1 MYFFSKVEHPGQAI
15 EPEGLPMTGDGW
27 ITVAILG
34 LTFGLLIGTKLPPA
48 AVFVGALT
56 VAMTF
61 GLAPAGDL
69 LKGFSNQGVLTVGAL
84 YMVAAGM
91 YSTGAVTMLGEKLI
105 GQPKSVVGAQV
116 KILPPV
122 AVGSA
127 FLNNTPL
134 VAMFIPVIRDLAR
147 TCRLTTSRLYIP
159 LSFASILG
167 GTCTL
172 IGTST
177 NLVVAGLVMDM
188 LRRADEGGPVMR
200 EIGMFDLSW
209 VGVPLAV
216 AGIVFMIVTSK
227 WLLPNR
233 PGAGK
238 GLVATRR
245 YGAEFQLPGNSSLS
259 GRTLGSLGWD
269 QSDELEVTAIY
280 RANGEKIQPETK
292 VRLETG
298 DVVCFS
304 SLLDGLSMLW
314 ETPGLEPF
322 KKLGPLESQRYQHRL
337 VEVVMSPQAP
347 GLGNKIADLP
357 LPDSPYQAN
366 IVALSRGGRPLP
378 GRLNDDVVM
387 AGDNVVIEVDEAFFY
402 VNANEELFSI
412 TKRVAGGRIK
422 RWEKATAA
430 LIITAGMVLA
440 AALGWMSM
448 LNAAL
453 LASGAMVLT
462 GCLSLRAAGR
472 SVEVTTLVVIAC
484 AIGMESAV
492 TNTGLSDLVANFLSG
507 LGGGNPQLALV
518 AVFLGCIFMDTLI
531 TNVASAAFMFPIAM
545 SMAAAMGLN
554 GMPFAITV
562 MVGASCSFISPMGYQ
577 TNLMV
582 YEPGGYKFTDFAR
595 MGVPLTLLV
604 GVITI
609 WLTPSCVPF

>member
-1 MYFFSKVEHPGQAI
+1 M
-15 EPEGLPMTGDGW
+15 
-27 ITVAILG
+27 TVAILA
-34 LTFGLLIGTKLPPA
+34 LTFGLLIATRLPPA

-56 VAMTF
+56 LAMTF
-61 GLAPAGDL
+61 GLAPTADL
-69 LKGFSNQGVLTVGAL
+69 LKGFANQGVLTVGAL

-91 YSTGAVTMLGEKLI
+91 YSTGAVTLLGEKLI
-105 GQPKSVVGAQV
+105 GQPRTVVAAQA

-122 AVGSA
+122 AIGSA

-134 VAMFIPVIRDLAR
+134 VAMFIPVLRDLAR
-147 TCRLTTSRLYIP
+147 ACRLTLSRLYIP

-177 NLVVAGLVMDM
+177 NLVVAGLVMD
-188 LRRADEGGPVMR
+188 LLKRGGGPEMR
-200 EIGMFDLSW
+200 EIGMFDLSL
-209 VGVPLAV
+209 VGVPLMV
-216 AGIVFMIVTSK
+216 VGILFMIGTSK
-227 WLLPNR
+227 WLLPDR
-233 PGAGK
+233 SGTGR
-238 GLVATRR
+238 GVVSTRR
-245 YGAEFQLPGNSSLS
+245 YGAEFLLSSKSALS

-269 QSDELEVTAIY
+269 QSAELEVTAIY
-280 RANGEKIQPETK
+280 RADGSKIQPEPK
-292 VRLETG
+292 VRLEENDT
-298 DVVCFS
+298 VCFS
-304 SLLDGLSMLW
+304 CVLEALPMLW

-322 KKLGPLESQRYQHRL
+322 KKLKALKSEPYEHRL
-337 VEVVMSPQAP
+337 VELVMAPNAP
-347 GLGNKIADLP
+347 GLGESIADIP
-357 LPDSPYQAN
+357 REDSPYRAN
-366 IVALSRGGRPLP
+366 IVALSRNGRPLA

-387 AGDNVVIEVDEAFFY
+387 AGDNVVVEVDESFFY
-402 VNANEELFSI
+402 VNMNEELFSM
-412 TKRVAGGRIK
+412 TKRLTGGRIK

-430 LIITAGMVLA
+430 MVITTGMVLA

-453 LASGAMVLT
+453 LAGGAMVLT

-492 TNTGLSDLVANFLSG
+492 TNTGLSALAADFLTG
-507 LGGGNPQLALV
+507 LGGGNPQLALL

-595 MGVPLTLLV
+595 MGVPLTILV
-604 GVITI
+604 GIITI
-609 WLTPSCVPF
+609 WLTPLVFPF

>member
-1 MYFFSKVEHPGQAI
+1 
-15 EPEGLPMTGDGW
+15 MTVDGW

-34 LTFGLLIGTKLPPA
+34 VMFGLLIGTRLPPA
-48 AVFVGALT
+48 SVFVGALT
-56 VAMTF
+56 LALTF
-61 GLAPAGDL
+61 DLAPAAHL

-91 YSTGAVTMLGEKLI
+91 YSTGAVTLLGEKLI
-105 GQPKSVVGAQV
+105 GQPRSVVGAQL

-122 AVGSA
+122 AIGSA

-147 TCRLTTSRLYIP
+147 TCRLAISRLYIP

-188 LRRADEGGPVMR
+188 LKREGEGIPAMR

-209 VGVPLAV
+209 VGVPLMV
-216 AGIVFMIVTSK
+216 AGIAFMVLTSK
-227 WLLPNR
+227 WLLPER
-233 PGAGK
+233 TGPGSDR
-238 GLVATRR
+238 VSTRR
-245 YGAEFQLPGNSSLS
+245 YGAEFILPDKSALA

-269 QSDELEVTAIY
+269 QSDELEVTAVY
-280 RANGEKIQPETK
+280 RADGEKIQPEAT
-292 VRLETG
+292 VRLAVG

-304 SLLDGLSMLW
+304 CLLEALPMLW
-314 ETPGLEPF
+314 EMPGLEPY
-322 KKLGPLESQRYQHRL
+322 KKLRPLESERYQHRL

-347 GLGNKIADLP
+347 GLGTKIADLP
-357 LPDSPYQAN
+357 VPDSPYRAN
-366 IVALSRGGRPLP
+366 IVALSRAGRPLA
-378 GRLNDDVVM
+378 GRLNDDVVL
-387 AGDNVVIEVDEAFFY
+387 AGDNAVVEVDESFFY
-402 VNANEELFSI
+402 VTRNEEIFSM
-412 TKRVAGGRIK
+412 TKLLGQARIK

-430 LIITAGMVLA
+430 MVITAGMVVA

-453 LASGAMVLT
+453 LASGAMILT

-472 SVEVTTLVVIAC
+472 SIEVTTLVVIAS
-484 AIGMESAV
+484 AIGLESAV
-492 TNTGLSDLVANFLSG
+492 TGTGLSALIADFLAG
-507 LGGGNPQLALV
+507 LGGGNPQIALA

-531 TNVASAAFMFPIAM
+531 TNVASAAFMFPIGM
-545 SMAAAMGLN
+545 SMAAAMGLD

-595 MGVPLTLLV
+595 MGVPLTLVV
-604 GVITI
+604 GIITV
-609 WLTPSCVPF
+609 WLTPIVFPF

>member
-1 MYFFSKVEHPGQAI
+1 M
-15 EPEGLPMTGDGW
+15 
-27 ITVAILG
+27 
-34 LTFGLLIGTKLPPA
+34 FGLLIGTKLPPA
-48 AVFVGALT
+48 GVFVGALT
-56 VAMTF
+56 VALTF
-61 GLAPAGDL
+61 DLAPAGEL

-91 YSTGAVTMLGEKLI
+91 YSTGAVTLIGEKLI

-122 AVGSA
+122 AIGSA

-134 VAMFIPVIRDLAR
+134 VAMFIPVLRDLAR
-147 TCRLTTSRLYIP
+147 TCRLPTSRLYIP

-177 NLVVAGLVMDM
+177 NLVVAGMVMDM
-188 LRRADEGGPVMR
+188 LKRGGQGMPVMR

-209 VGVPLAV
+209 VGLPLAV
-216 AGIVFMIVTSK
+216 AGIVFMIATSK
-227 WLLPNR
+227 WLLPDR
-233 PGAGK
+233 DGPGRDR
-238 GLVATRR
+238 VSTRR
-245 YGAEFQLPGNSSLS
+245 YGAEFDLPEKSALA
-259 GRTLGSLGWD
+259 GRTVGSLGWD

-280 RANGEKIQPETK
+280 RADGEKVQPEAT
-292 VRLETG
+292 VRLAVG

-304 SLLDGLSMLW
+304 CLLEALPMLW
-314 ETPGLEPF
+314 EMSGLEPF
-322 KKLGPLESQRYQHRL
+322 KKLRPLESKRYQHRL
-337 VEVVMSPQAP
+337 VELVMSPQAP
-347 GLGNKIADLP
+347 GLGEKIANLP
-357 LPDSPYQAN
+357 HDDSPYRAN
-366 IVALSRGGRPLP
+366 IVALSRAGRPLA
-378 GRLNDDVVM
+378 GRLNDDIVL
-387 AGDNVVIEVDEAFFY
+387 AGDNVVAEVDESFFY
-402 VNANEELFSI
+402 VTRNDEVFSM
-412 TKRVAGGRIK
+412 TKRLAGGRIK
-422 RWEKATAA
+422 RWDKATAA
-430 LIITAGMVLA
+430 LVITAGMVLA

-448 LNAAL
+448 LNASL

-462 GCLSLRAAGR
+462 GCLSLPAAGR
-472 SVEVTTLVVIAC
+472 SVEVTTLIVIAS

-492 TNTGLSDLVANFLSG
+492 TNTGLSALAADFLAG

-545 SMAAAMGLN
+545 SMAAAMGFN

-595 MGVPLTLLV
+595 MGVPLTVIV
-604 GVITI
+604 GVITV
-609 WLTPSCVPF
+609 WLTPIVFPF

>member
-1 MYFFSKVEHPGQAI
+1 
-15 EPEGLPMTGDGW
+15 MTVDGW

-34 LTFGLLIGTKLPPA
+34 LMFGLLIGTKLPPA

-56 VAMTF
+56 VALTF
-61 GLAPAGDL
+61 DLAPAGEL

-91 YSTGAVTMLGEKLI
+91 YSTGAVTLLAEKLI
-105 GQPKSVVGAQV
+105 GQPKSVVGAQL

-177 NLVVAGLVMDM
+177 NLVVAGMVMDM
-188 LRRADEGGPVMR
+188 LKRGGDGMPAMR
-200 EIGMFDLSW
+200 EIGMFDLAW
-209 VGVPLAV
+209 VGLPLAV
-216 AGIVFMIVTSK
+216 AGILFMIATSK
-227 WLLPNR
+227 WLLPDR
-233 PGAGK
+233 GGTAG
-238 GLVATRR
+238 GLVSTRR
-245 YGAEFQLPGNSSLS
+245 YGAEFDLPAKSALA
-259 GRTLGSLGWD
+259 GRTIGSLGWD
-269 QSDELEVTAIY
+269 QSDELEVTALY
-280 RANGEKIQPETK
+280 RADGEKVQPEPT
-292 VRLETG
+292 VRLQVG

-304 SLLDGLSMLW
+304 CLLEALPMLW
-314 ETPGLEPF
+314 EMAGLEPF
-322 KKLGPLESQRYQHRL
+322 KKLRALKTERYQHRL
-337 VEVVMSPQAP
+337 VELVLSPQAP
-347 GLGNKIADLP
+347 GLGTKIADLP
-357 LPDSPYQAN
+357 VPDSPYQAN

-378 GRLNDDVVM
+378 GRINDDILQ
-387 AGDNVVIEVDEAFFY
+387 AGDNVVAEVDEAFSY
-402 VNANEELFSI
+402 VTANDEFFSM
-412 TKRVAGGRIK
+412 TKSLSGGRIK

-430 LIITAGMVLA
+430 LVITAGMVVA

-448 LNAAL
+448 LNASL

-462 GCLSLRAAGR
+462 GCLNLRAAGR
-472 SVEVTTLVVIAC
+472 SIEVTTLVVIAS

-492 TNTGLSDLVANFLSG
+492 THTGLSALAADFLAG

-518 AVFLGCIFMDTLI
+518 AVFVGCIFMDTLI

-545 SMAAAMGLN
+545 SMAAAMGFN

-582 YEPGGYKFTDFAR
+582 YGPGGYKFTDFAR
-595 MGVPLTLLV
+595 MGVPLTIIV
-604 GVITI
+604 GIITI
-609 WLTPSCVPF
+609 WLTPIVFPF